1 MKRLQKC
8 FVASENVLRLTVQ
21 DLWLSPALAV
31 QVNNNKGSSGDAV
44 TQTDVLFSFQTFG
57 SPVENVLGELGE
69 CIFFDDD
76 ADALSFAGVESDGE
90 AEVVEEESVV
100 RLILAA
106 ADFGVVPIT
115 EAVDFEVYFCR
126 GCLPH

>member
-44 TQTDVLFSFQTFG
+44 TQTDELFSFQTFG
-57 SPVENVLGELGE
+57 SPGNVLGE